1 MGITVQWTGGL
12 CLFNH
17 YKRRNFQRL
26 ALVVCG
32 VDEGHGAVVVGAWI
46 YGEQGDVVDA
56 DKRLV
61 DIAFTLAIELQFE
74 AKELSRKVM
83 RS

>member
-1 MGITVQWTGGL
+1 MGITFWGRSGL
-12 CLFNH
+12 CLLSH
-17 YKRRNFQRL
+17 YKGGDLQGP
-26 ALVVCG
+26 ALVVCRVG
-32 VDEGHGAVVVGAWI
+32 EGHGAVVIGAWCCCQ
-46 YGEQGDVVDA
+46 QGDVVDSGN
-56 DKRLV
+56 RLV